1 MPRLNVKE
9 LISDPDFCQ
18 NFSVTRRS
26 GSWNN
31 YGKFIPTNTTFET
44 FGIIDP
50 QDTSETDLS
59 NPDGTLIQGR
69 IKVYT
74 YSKLYLTVLSTSGTE
89 QYISDEV
96 TWQGN
101 QYIVILDNNYSDYGY
116 YSYVCQLKDSAGGF
130 TN

>member
-18 NFSVTRRS
+18 SFSVTRRS

-31 YGKFIPTNTTFET
+31 YGKFIPINNTFET

-69 IKVYT
+69 IKIYT
-74 YSKLYLTVLSTSGTE
+74 YSRLYLTVLSTTGNE